1 MATSGVYDQGCFRI
15 QLGNAGAA
23 AADMASVL
31 NPTGEA
37 VIITKCIVN
46 ITTASTGASTIDVG
60 IGSSAST
67 LYDNLID
74 GLSGATAG
82 AYADLGTNGKRAKL
96 WPAAEYL
103 TASEASGDVAGLA
116 GELLVFWVTRTA
128 AGAVS

>member
-1 MATSGVYDQGCFRI
+1 MATSGSYDQGGFRI
-15 QLGNAGAA
+15 QLADTGSA
-23 AADMASVL
+23 AADLASVL

-46 ITTASTGASTIDVG
+46 LTTASTGASTIDVG
-60 IGSSAST
+60 IGASAST

-103 TASEASGDVAGLA
+103 TASEASGDTTGLV
-116 GELLVFWVTRTA
+116 GELIVQWVSRTS

>member
-1 MATSGVYDQGCFRI
+1 MATTGTYDQGAFRI
-15 QLGNAGAA
+15 QLANTGAA

-37 VIITKCIVN
+37 VIVTMACLN

-74 GLSGATAG
+74 GQSGATLG
-82 AYADLGTNGKRAKL
+82 AFGEKGTNGRLVRL
-96 WPAAEYL
+96 WPANEYI
-103 TASEASGDVAGLA
+103 TVSEASGDVAGLA
-116 GELLVFWVTRTA
+116 GELIVEFITRTA

>member
-1 MATSGVYDQGCFRI
+1 MATTGNYEQGGFRI
-15 QLGNAGAA
+15 ALADTGAA

-37 VIITKCIVN
+37 VIITKCMVN
-46 ITTASTGASTIDVG
+46 ITTPSDGASTIDVG

-82 AYADLGTNGKRAKL
+82 VFADLGTNGKRAKL

-103 TASEASGDVAGLA
+103 TASEASGDVSGLE
-116 GELLVFWVTRTA
+116 GELIVQWISRT
-128 AGAVS
+128 

>member
-1 MATSGVYDQGCFRI
+1 MATTGNYEQGGFRI
-15 QLGNAGAA
+15 ALANTGAA

-37 VIITKCIVN
+37 VIVTKCIVN

-67 LYDNLID
+67 SYDNLID

-116 GELLVFWVTRTA
+116 GELIVQWVTRT
-128 AGAVS
+128 